1 MMLQKQIKKV
11 VYKTANASPPRS
23 CIKYIKRQP
32 CAPMYGRLYHYE
44 GNNPVRYVDPDGRI
58 TQHKDLSGRDRL
70 VAESKDI
77 IQGSIKEGLFFGGSF
92 SFWDIF
98 SFGGEIDFGSIEVS
112 GSLNKETETRESAG
126 VSFELSVLDFLGVC
140 IDIAKSRDVPADEEL
155 DDFCQALSK
164 IYTEGDFSVDI
175 GGQIGPLS
183 SSSEDRDVK
192 VGIEIGLGIG
202 IGIWINLSEA
212 KDFVNCWMNG
222 DF

>member
-1 MMLQKQIKKV
+1 M
-11 VYKTANASPPRS
+11 
-23 CIKYIKRQP
+23 
-32 CAPMYGRLYHYE
+32 
-44 GNNPVRYVDPDGRI
+44 
-58 TQHKDLSGRDRL
+58 
-70 VAESKDI
+70 
-77 IQGSIKEGLFFGGSF
+77 FFGGSF